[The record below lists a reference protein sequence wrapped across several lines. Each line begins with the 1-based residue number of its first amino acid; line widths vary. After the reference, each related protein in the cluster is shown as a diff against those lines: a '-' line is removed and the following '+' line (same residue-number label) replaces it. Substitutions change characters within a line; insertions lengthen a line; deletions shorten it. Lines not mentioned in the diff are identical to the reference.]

1 VDGLIPHQGGGGGV
15 LVSNQVIM
23 NPRTLSYQ
31 NKEIF
36 IIIDLVPVNTQKH
49 EKSFQFGNHA
59 QNCKQWE

>member
-1 VDGLIPHQGGGGGV
+1 
-15 LVSNQVIM
+15 M

-36 IIIDLVPVNTQKH
+36 IIIDLVPVNI
-49 EKSFQFGNHA
+49 QFGNHA